1 MENKRHTHDNTQWD
15 NPKHEQTIEQP
26 ETLVYARKIS
36 GTAVFWKEFDDMA
49 IACDK
54 TADDYL
60 RDVVRHHY
68 AMNQPPIGTTYQLD
82 LTTYLDKKKPKLT
95 KKPKVE
101 PAKAVLPYASP
112 EFDRAWSEWELHRKE
127 KKQPLTP
134 STSYR
139 QWNKLAKMG
148 EKRAIDAIEYSITS
162 GYVGV
167 FEPLNKYTRTHSAGR
182 RAETADHYGI

>member
-1 MENKRHTHDNTQWD
+1 MVLLYDT
-15 NPKHEQTIEQP
+15 PKFDRGGSGGK
-26 ETLVYARKIS
+26 LLRK
-36 GTAVFWKEFDDMA
+36 K
-49 IACDK
+49 K
-54 TADDYL
+54 
-60 RDVVRHHY
+60 
-68 AMNQPPIGTTYQLD
+68 NQPVP
-82 LTTYLDKKKPKLT
+82 
-95 KKPKVE
+95 
-101 PAKAVLPYASP
+101 
-112 EFDRAWSEWELHRKE
+112 
-127 KKQPLTP
+127 P